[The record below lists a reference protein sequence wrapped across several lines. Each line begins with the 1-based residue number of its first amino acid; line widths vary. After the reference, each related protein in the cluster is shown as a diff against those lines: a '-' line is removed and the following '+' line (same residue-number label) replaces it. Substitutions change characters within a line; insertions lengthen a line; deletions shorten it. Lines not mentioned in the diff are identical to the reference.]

1 MAITPKKIKFSTRRK
16 KNEPTA
22 PGIHSVPKEVVEIER
37 NLIENWLIS
46 LKQWFQFNIEFAR
59 KIILGIIIFT
69 LLVFISVF
77 LHSAVIDKQN
87 SDFYRLLITYDN
99 LEKSKSEN
107 KNYNNKIK
115 TLKESAD
122 KLCKARWS
130 TQYSNSGCLVSSI
143 ISNEMGEFQ
152 AAAES
157 LKKFSDKTSNTGFSS
172 YSSLVAGY
180 LFEKTSQ
187 IDTSIKLYKKIL
199 DNLEDITGKDIAL
212 FHYGR
217 LLYHNK
223 QFKEAEK
230 SFQEII
236 DNHKNSIYLQ
246 KSRQYLLLISIDKT

>member
-1 MAITPKKIKFSTRRK
+1 
-16 KNEPTA
+16 
-22 PGIHSVPKEVVEIER
+22 
-37 NLIENWLIS
+37 
-46 LKQWFQFNIEFAR
+46 
-59 KIILGIIIFT
+59 
-69 LLVFISVF
+69 
-77 LHSAVIDKQN
+77 
-87 SDFYRLLITYDN
+87 
-99 LEKSKSEN
+99 
-107 KNYNNKIK
+107 
-115 TLKESAD
+115 
-122 KLCKARWS
+122 
-130 TQYSNSGCLVSSI
+130 
-143 ISNEMGEFQ
+143 MGEFQ